1 MHTTRFALAL
11 AASAAA
17 LSAAPAAAQ
26 SILLPSG
33 PDKGVALEASY
44 TDFKVFDVSA
54 PSSTWFLSGRLPVGP
69 SFRVFGDLP
78 FAYGSVTMDFE
89 DVGGEAASASDAVFG
104 NPRLGAEYLVTPSLT
119 VEGSFRLPLTSAS
132 ETSVADVV
140 AFMADPQRGEAFAR
154 DVVPV
159 AAALS
164 YERALASGLGM
175 RARAGGTTLFFTGE
189 DAPDNVSMLDYG
201 LFGTY
206 ASGPARF
213 GAGFSGRW
221 DVSEEDGGFA
231 DNSLHWLG
239 LTADATVRGVRP
251 GISFRM
257 PLDKDYREFV
267 GPSVGL
273 YLQVPLR

>member
-1 MHTTRFALAL
+1 MHTTRTVLAL

-33 PDKGVALEASY
+33 PEKGVALEAAY
-44 TDFKVFDVSA
+44 TDFKIVDVSA
-54 PSSTWFLSGRLPVGP
+54 PSSTWFLSGRLPVGRGL
-69 SFRVFGDLP
+69 RVFGDLP
-78 FAYGSVTMDFE
+78 FAYGRVTMDFE
-89 DVGGEAASASDAVFG
+89 EAGGEAASAGDAVFG
-104 NPRLGAEYLVTPSLT
+104 NPRLGAEYLITPSLT

-132 ETSVADVV
+132 ETTVADMV
-140 AFMADPQRGEAFAR
+140 AFMADPQRGEAFVR

-164 YERALASGLGM
+164 YERGLASGLGL

-189 DAPDNVSMLDYG
+189 DAPDNVSLLDYG

-206 ASGPARF
+206 ASGPARL

-221 DVSEEDGGFA
+221 NLSEDDGGFA
-231 DNSLHWLG
+231 DNSQHWLG

-251 GISFRM
+251 GISLRL
-257 PLDKDYREFV
+257 PLDEDYREFV

-273 YLQVPLR
+273 YLQVPVR

>member
-1 MHTTRFALAL
+1 MHTTRIALTL
-11 AASAAA
+11 AASVAA
-17 LSAAPAAAQ
+17 LSVAPAAAQ
-26 SILLPSG
+26 SILLPSA
-33 PDKGVALEASY
+33 PEKGIALEAAY
-44 TDFKVFDVSA
+44 TDFKIFDVSA
-54 PSSTWFLSGRLPVGP
+54 PSSTWFLSGRLPIG
-69 SFRVFGDLP
+69 SNFRVFGDLP
-78 FAYGSVTMDFE
+78 FAYGNVTMDFE
-89 DVGGEAASASDAVFG
+89 EVGGGTVSEKDAVFG
-104 NPRLGAEYLVTPSLT
+104 NPRLGAEYLITPALT
-119 VEGSFRLPLTSAS
+119 VEGSFRLPITSAS

-140 AFMADPQRGEAFAR
+140 AFIADPQRGEAFAR

-159 AAALS
+159 AAALN
-164 YERALASGLGM
+164 YERGLSSGLGL
-175 RARAGGTTLFFTGE
+175 RARAGGTTLFFTGDG
-189 DAPDNVSMLDYG
+189 DADNVTLLDYG

-231 DNSLHWLG
+231 DNSLHWVG

-251 GISFRM
+251 GVSFRM